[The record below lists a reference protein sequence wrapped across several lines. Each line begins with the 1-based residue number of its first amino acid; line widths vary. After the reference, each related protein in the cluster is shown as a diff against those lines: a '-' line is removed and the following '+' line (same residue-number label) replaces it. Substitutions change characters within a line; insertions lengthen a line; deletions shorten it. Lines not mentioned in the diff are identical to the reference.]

1 MHWHYY
7 NCKPWPDPATP
18 WDRHKSFLADLS
30 SEQYDLVMETMTDL
44 RVQKQLK
51 VWRRFKEE
59 NGYGRPPSTIPS
71 INLLVKW
78 EKMLIHIAF
87 V

>member
-1 MHWHYY
+1 
-7 NCKPWPDPATP
+7 
-18 WDRHKSFLADLS
+18 
-30 SEQYDLVMETMTDL
+30 METMTDL